1 MFNVSVS
8 VHMPNPDVAAAMESN
23 VAVRIAIICFKF
35 FIFCHFNT
43 PYIDAIRECFV
54 AAGPLF
60 QHLSDDSGQL
70 VSARCAATMTI
81 YAIKNFHGFLC
92 GHAFK
97 KAAYSLQVTVA
108 SSQILDIVQIAIL
121 EVKINLLGTNHCA
134 RHGSYMTDSI
144 FLTVRHDSVIFS
156 YVFHIYVL
164 FNFFSSGRI
173 P

>member
-8 VHMPNPDVAAAMESN
+8 AHMPNPDVAAAIESN
-23 VAVRIAIICFKF
+23 VVVRIAIISFKF
-35 FIFCHFNT
+35 FIFYHFNT

-54 AAGPLF
+54 AVGPLF

-70 VSARCAATMTI
+70 VSARCAASMTI
-81 YAIKNFHGFLC
+81 HAVKNFHGFLC

-108 SSQILDIVQIAIL
+108 SAQILDIVQIAIL
-121 EVKINLLGTNHCA
+121 EVEINLLGTYHCA
-134 RHGSYMTDSI
+134 RHCSYMTDAV

-156 YVFHIYVL
+156 YVFHI
-164 FNFFSSGRI
+164 
-173 P
+173 

>member
-23 VAVRIAIICFKF
+23 VAVRIAIISLKF
-35 FIFCHFNT
+35 FIFSFSTHLD
-43 PYIDAIRECFV
+43 IDAIRECFV
-54 AAGPLF
+54 AVGQLF
-60 QHLSDDSGQL
+60 QHLSDYSGQL
-70 VSARCAATMTI
+70 VSARCAASMTI

-97 KAAYSLQVTVA
+97 KAAYSLQVAVA
-108 SSQILDIVQIAIL
+108 AAQILDIVQIAIL
-121 EVKINLLGTNHCA
+121 EVEINLLGTYHCA

-156 YVFHIYVL
+156 YVFHI
-164 FNFFSSGRI
+164 
-173 P
+173 